1 MGQSVS
7 CRPEDTALANDEN
20 KNKLSRRELFT
31 KFRPGGLGDWADR
44 VRSRLDESLPDEEE
58 RPTSRGK
65 KSAGASPKKRAE
77 SLPGR
82 AMEAISMGQPDEAI
96 AAMRPFVKE
105 HPKNRE
111 ARLLLGR
118 ILYRDGAIVQSR
130 VEFERVVR
138 DSIGDSL
145 YRWPASCASLCLAC
159 ALARSGRLDKAA
171 ARLRISLDEDRPEAA
186 TTLERLATALE
197 SFARQEEKEDASL
210 DAAVDGLVAT
220 LENYIE
226 AAYSTTMEMAA
237 DLAAGDAPKKTDST
251 ETAAG

>member
-7 CRPEDTALANDEN
+7 CRTEDMALANDEH
-20 KNKLSRRELFT
+20 KTKLSRRELFT
-31 KFRPGGLGDWADR
+31 KFRPGGLSDWADR
-44 VRSRLDESLPDEEE
+44 VRSRLDESLPDEDE
-58 RPTSRGK
+58 RLKGRGR
-65 KSAGASPKKRAE
+65 KSAGASPENRAE

-82 AMEAISMGQPDEAI
+82 ALEAISLGQPDEAI

-159 ALARSGRLDKAA
+159 ALARCGKLDKAA

-186 TTLERLATALE
+186 PTLEGLATALE
-197 SFARQEEKEDASL
+197 RFAKQEDTDDASL

-237 DLAAGDAPKKTDST
+237 DLATGDAPQKADTT